1 MRKEFRESI
10 NTALHNPNLTG
21 ALGRFSEAYRVSR
34 EKAYEGI
41 DFEAVRTQI
50 AERKG
55 YAASHLDELA
65 ERFTQQA
72 EARGAKVFRTDDP
85 AKVREYILNLAQKN
99 GVKSVVKSKSMASE
113 EIHLNPFLEKAG
125 IEVRETDLGEWIV
138 QLAKQTPSHMVMP
151 AIHMTKEEVADV
163 FSQEVEQ
170 GQTPDIPK
178 LVKFARGKL
187 RTKFLSAGMGI
198 TGANIAVAET
208 GSLVIITN
216 EGNARLVTTLPKI
229 HVAIVGIEK
238 LMSDFADVVPVLTA
252 LPRSAT
258 AQLLT
263 SYVSIISGPVPN
275 TDGTPKQL
283 HIILMDNRRTEMSQ
297 DPKFKQAL
305 QCIRCA
311 SCLNVCPVFR
321 LVGGHVFGKIYTGG
335 IGTILTAW
343 FDALKSSDEIQ
354 SLCIQCG
361 NCTQVC
367 PGKVPIPD
375 LILELRR
382 RIAVEKGQTIAQKAI
397 FSVVN
402 NRRLFHSMLRT
413 ASLAQKPLAKDGFIR
428 HLPFFLSDMTE
439 FRSLPAIAD
448 VPLRDKFKQIEQA
461 CTGRADLQVRV
472 QPAPGIS
479 GFPSTATQW
488 TETPSQKNDVDAA
501 LKRRSTRDEQKEKAA
516 FYSGCLIDFAYP
528 EMGEAVVKI
537 LNKAGIEVMFPEGQ
551 TCCGAPARFS
561 GAYEVAAQ
569 NATDNINA
577 LLEQDVEYV
586 ISACPTCTVALKHD
600 FIATFESLGQT
611 DALPRARQL
620 AEKVIDFSTLV
631 KKLVDEG
638 RLTFK
643 EGQQL
648 GKVTYHDSCH
658 LKRTLN
664 VSQQPRE
671 LLTKAGY
678 EIAEMYE
685 ADMCCG
691 MGGSYSL
698 KLPEISAPILER
710 KLKNIKDAGAP
721 LVVMDCPGCVMQIRG
736 GVDKDGA
743 EIKVEHTAQRLADEL
758 L

>member
-10 NTALHNPNLTG
+10 TTALHNPNLTG
-21 ALGRFSEAYRVSR
+21 ALGRFSEAYRISR

-50 AERKG
+50 ADRKG
-55 YAASHLDELA
+55 YAAAHLDELA
-65 ERFTQQA
+65 DRFTA
-72 EARGAKVFRTDDP
+72 NIEARGAKVFRTDNP
-85 AKVREYILNLAQKN
+85 AKVRDYILDLAKKN
-99 GVKSVVKSKSMASE
+99 GVKTIVKSKSMASE

-125 IEVRETDLGEWIV
+125 IEVCETDLGEWIV

-163 FSQEVEQ
+163 FSNTVES
-170 GQTPDIPK
+170 GQAADIPK

-187 RTKFLSAGMGI
+187 RTKFLSAEMGI

-208 GSLVIITN
+208 GTLVIITN

-238 LMSDFADVVPVLTA
+238 LMSDLADVVPVLTA

-263 SYVSIISGPVPN
+263 SYVTMISGPVPN
-275 TDGTPKQL
+275 IDSTPKQL
-283 HIILMDNRRTEMSQ
+283 HVILMDNRRTEMSH

-305 QCIRCA
+305 QCVRCA

-343 FDALKSSDEIQ
+343 FDALKASDEIQ

-361 NCTQVC
+361 NCTLFC
-367 PGKVPIPD
+367 PGKIDIPG

-382 RIAVEKGQTIAQKAI
+382 RLAVEKGQTMAQKAI

-402 NRRLFHSMLRT
+402 NRRLFHRMLRT
-413 ASLAQKPLAKDGFIR
+413 ASLAQKPLKKDGFIR

-448 VPLRDKFKQIEQA
+448 VPFRDRFKQIEQ
-461 CTGRADLQVRV
+461 TPLSGRANLQVRI
-472 QPAPGIS
+472 APDPLSKIS
-479 GFPSTATQW
+479 DLNA
-488 TETPSQKNDVDAA
+488 D
-501 LKRRSTRDEQKEKAA
+501 LKVRSTERAA

-528 EMGEAVVKI
+528 EMGKAVVKI
-537 LNKAGIEVMFPEGQ
+537 LNKAGIEVIFPEGQ

-569 NATDNINA
+569 NAKDNIDA
-577 LLEQDVEYV
+577 LLEQDVQYV
-586 ISACPTCTVALKHD
+586 VSACPTCTVALKHD
-600 FIATFESLGQT
+600 FISTFESLGQIE
-611 DALPRARQL
+611 AIPRAREL
-620 AEKVIDFSTLV
+620 AAKVTDFSSLV

-643 EGQQL
+643 EGRQL

-658 LKRTLN
+658 LKRTLH
-664 VSQQPRE
+664 VSEQPRE
-671 LLTKAGY
+671 LLSKAGY
-678 EIAEMYE
+678 EISEMYE

-698 KLPEISAPILER
+698 KLPEISAPILQR
-710 KLKNIKDAGAP
+710 KLKNIKDTGAP

-736 GVDKDGA
+736 GIDKNGNA
-743 EIKVEHTAQRLADEL
+743 AVVEHTAEL
-758 L
+758 LAEELE